1 MLKSGV
7 KKDLLER
14 DVFVFFDFF
23 AKKNKKKQKTLF
35 QKSPLWGVC
44 FF

>member
-14 DVFVFFDFF
+14 DVFVFFCFF
-23 AKKNKKKQKTLF
+23 FKKTKKKKNTSLSAAPSRGEKML
-35 QKSPLWGVC
+35 
-44 FF
+44 